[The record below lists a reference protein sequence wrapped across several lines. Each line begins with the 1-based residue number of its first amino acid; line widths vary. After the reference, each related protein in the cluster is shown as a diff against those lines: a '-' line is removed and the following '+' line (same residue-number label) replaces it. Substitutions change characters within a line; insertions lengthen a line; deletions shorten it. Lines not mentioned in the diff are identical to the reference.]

1 MHDHGRV
8 ARSEPCY
15 QNQHISGLLDNTELY
30 EGDHILSDAAVVP
43 SGTTTFEAEDGI
55 LLNEQFTVQTGKNF
69 EAYITPCVGGV
80 FQYEYNLTDHLGN
93 TRVVFADEDNNGS
106 IDNEEILQESHYY
119 PFGMEMLGEWRD
131 RKRGDYNY
139 RYNGKEI
146 HADFGWGNYYYGAR
160 FYDPGI
166 GRFTSVDDLAD
177 HPNQVAK
184 SPYAYAW
191 NNPISLTDPD
201 GNCPMCIIPIIWGI
215 AEVAMSAGDVIETT
229 QTFS

>member
-1 MHDHGRV
+1 
-8 ARSEPCY
+8 
-15 QNQHISGLLDNTELY
+15 
-30 EGDHILSDAAVVP
+30 
-43 SGTTTFEAEDGI
+43 
-55 LLNEQFTVQTGKNF
+55 
-69 EAYITPCVGGV
+69 
-80 FQYEYNLTDHLGN
+80 
-93 TRVVFADEDNNGS
+93 
-106 IDNEEILQESHYY
+106 
-119 PFGMEMLGEWRD
+119 MLGEWRD

-177 HPNQVAK
+177 HLNQVAK

-229 QTFS
+229 QTLADPNASTSKKVSSVGLTASGFFAPGAGYNKVDDVVEGAVLSLIHI